1 MSHAGCPSIRN
12 VPAMTHEPKTFI
24 ALRTF
29 ESMVEEP
36 SSLRGRGEGSSQFE
50 ARGGPQN
57 ESRSEQN
64 ETGRLLSSPCR
75 RQQLPNED
83 GESSCG
89 RFAISEP
96 ARIGRSR
103 LSELQNLRLAAK
115 WQSAGDGE
123 LGDTVD
129 HRPGRAF
136 RVSCTT
142 MVRPPSRL
150 KRKLTF
156 F

>member
-1 MSHAGCPSIRN
+1 M
-12 VPAMTHEPKTFI
+12 
-24 ALRTF
+24 
-29 ESMVEEP
+29 
-36 SSLRGRGEGSSQFE
+36 RGRGEGSSQFE

-142 MVRPPSRL
+142 DGTTSQQIEAKAYLLLIVRDGLTQPSAG
-150 KRKLTF
+150 
-156 F
+156 